1 MNDVIGL
8 NRILV
13 QYMHR
18 PTVLYKLYEEQKKK
32 KIFLLFRICIQVAT
46 LFLKVSN
53 STLAVKWHRRAL
65 GK

>member
-32 KIFLLFRICIQVAT
+32 KIFLLFRICIQVVNP
-46 LFLKVSN
+46 LP
-53 STLAVKWHRRAL
+53 
-65 GK
+65 